1 MTNIKSPFHLCAE
14 MQEKKHIL
22 GNVSRT
28 LKVAFLRQF
37 NLIVA
42 SLSSMD
48 YSPIYPIGDIE
59 EKEDKE

>member
-1 MTNIKSPFHLCAE
+1 